1 MERMDAVRRAGG
13 VMWVVAGLV
22 IMCGWSLTAPPDA
35 PGLVTWTV
43 VAVIGLGAGALL
55 TARDSAWRWWAGRV
69 AGVVIGV
76 ELLGAV
82 GDRFGLLGAPGAPG
96 VSWGDW
102 GHFRAET
109 AELVPWSVLVEPAA
123 VVATVAELALGVLLL
138 LGMWWRWV
146 GKATAG
152 LFTIYLAA
160 MISGMG
166 AASVLQFGVPVLIGG
181 ALLASARGTRTGR
194 RAPDWGRLVG

>member
-1 MERMDAVRRAGG
+1 
-13 VMWVVAGLV
+13 
-22 IMCGWSLTAPPDA
+22 
-35 PGLVTWTV
+35 
-43 VAVIGLGAGALL
+43 
-55 TARDSAWRWWAGRV
+55 
-69 AGVVIGV
+69 VIGV

-138 LGMWWRWV
+138 LGVWWRWV

-152 LFTIYLAA
+152 LFRSTW
-160 MISGMG
+160 
-166 AASVLQFGVPVLIGG
+166 P
-181 ALLASARGTRTGR
+181 
-194 RAPDWGRLVG
+194 P